1 MSMYGMYTSGL
12 AALGQSIKI
21 DQIANNLA
29 NVATPGFRRDQI
41 SFKERLTQAIQNPSQ
56 FAYYNAQVDRNGGAP
71 FIDQVTFDRQSGGY
85 AQTQQPLDLAIVG
98 QGFFGVRDLQTG
110 SLYYTRAGNF
120 TMAADG
126 SILTADGRY
135 QLLSEDGRGLTM
147 DPSSGGE
154 LRRREDGTIF
164 QGTNELGKVSVVD
177 FDNYRRLHKIGDNL
191 LENSGAT
198 GSSVPGVRV
207 AQGSLEQSSVN
218 PVSEMVE
225 MIKANRAL
233 ESNLQMIRI
242 QDTMLDHAVNDLGRP
257 AR

>member
-1 MSMYGMYTSGL
+1 MSLYGMYTSGL
-12 AALGQSIKI
+12 GALGQSLKI

-29 NVATPGFRRDQI
+29 NVSTPGFRRDQL
-41 SFKERLTQAIQNPSQ
+41 SFRERLAQAVQNPSE
-56 FAYYNAQVDRNGGAP
+56 FAYYNSQVDRNGGAP

-85 AQTQQPLDLAIVG
+85 AQTHRPLDLAIVG
-98 QGFFGVRDLQTG
+98 QGFFGVTDLQTG
-110 SLYYTRAGNF
+110 ATNYTRAGNF
-120 TMAADG
+120 SMG
-126 SILTADGRY
+126 ADGRILTPDGRH
-135 QLLSEDGRGLTM
+135 QLVSEDGRGLAL
-147 DPSSGGE
+147 DPGSGGE
-154 LRRREDGTIF
+154 VRMRDDGTLF
-164 QGTNELGKVSVVD
+164 QGTNDLGKVSVVD
-177 FDNYRRLHKIGDNL
+177 FDNYSRLHKVGDNL
-191 LENSGAT
+191 LENSGAAAT
-198 GSSVPGVRV
+198 PPASVRV

>member
-41 SFKERLTQAIQNPSQ
+41 SFKERLAQANQNQSQ

-71 FIDQVTFDRQSGGY
+71 FIDQVTFDRQGGGY
-85 AQTQQPLDLAIVG
+85 AQTRQPLDLAIVG
-98 QGFFGVRDLQTG
+98 QGFFGVRDLRTG
-110 SLYYTRAGNF
+110 STGYTRAGNF
-120 TMAADG
+120 SLAADG
-126 SILTADGRY
+126 SIVTADGHH
-135 QLLSEDGRGLTM
+135 QLLSEDGRGLAM
-147 DPSSGGE
+147 DPGSGGE
-154 LRRREDGTIF
+154 IRLRDDGTLF
-164 QGTNELGKVSVVD
+164 QGTNELGKINIVD
-177 FDNYRRLHKIGDNL
+177 FDNYRRLQKVGDNV

-198 GSSVPGVRV
+198 ASPVANARV